1 MIRIG
6 MLGAARIGPA
16 ALVLPARLLG
26 GEVRVEAVA
35 ARDPARAGDF
45 ARRFGI
51 ARALASYQELA
62 EDAGIDAVYNALPN
76 SLHAEWSIRA
86 LQAGKHVLC
95 EKPMACNA
103 LEAQQM
109 KEAAARAGRILVEA
123 FHYRC
128 HPLVLR
134 MKEIV
139 AGGELGGLRHIE
151 AHFCAPLWNR
161 SDIRYRYELGGG
173 ATMDLGC
180 YCINVIR
187 FLAGAE
193 PEVTGARA
201 LLASPQIDRFM
212 EADFRFPAGAT
223 ARMTCSLWSRVLLRT
238 RVLVRGTKGEL
249 RVWFPFQPH
258 FLHRLKVRSGGGTRV
273 ERFSPE
279 RSYAWQLRAFAAAV
293 RGEGPVV
300 TTAADAVGNMR
311 VIDAVYAKAGLKP
324 RGWQGAANK

>member
-1 MIRIG
+1 MITIG
-6 MLGAARIGPA
+6 ILWAGRIGPA
-16 ALVLPARLLG
+16 ALVRPARLLD
-26 GEVRVEAVA
+26 GEVRAEAVA
-35 ARDPARAGDF
+35 ARDAARAGDF
-45 ARRFGI
+45 ARRHGI
-51 ARALASYQELA
+51 PRSMGTYQELV
-62 EDAGIDAVYNALPN
+62 EDKGIDAIYNALPN

-103 LEAQQM
+103 PEAQRM
-109 KEAAARAGRILVEA
+109 AEAADRAGRLLVEA
-123 FHYRC
+123 FHYRY

-139 AGGELGGLRHIE
+139 AGGELGELRHIE
-151 AHFCAPLWNR
+151 AHFCVPLWNS

-180 YCINVIR
+180 YCINLIR

-238 RVLVRGTKGEL
+238 RALARGTKGEL
-249 RVWFPFQPH
+249 RVWLPFQPH
-258 FLHRLKVRSGGGTRV
+258 FSRRLAVRGQGGRRV
-273 ERFSPE
+273 EWFSREP
-279 RSYAWQLRAFAAAV
+279 SYVWQLRAFAAAA
-293 RGEGPVV
+293 RGRASIL
-300 TTAADAVGNMR
+300 TTAADAVANMR
-311 VIDAVYAKAGLKP
+311 VMDAVYAEAGLKP
-324 RGWQGAANK
+324 RGM

>member
-6 MLGAARIGPA
+6 ILGAGRIGPA
-16 ALVLPARLLG
+16 ALVRPARLLG

-35 ARDPARAGDF
+35 ARDAARAGAF
-45 ARRFGI
+45 ARRHGI
-51 ARALASYQELA
+51 PRSMGSYQELV
-62 EDAGIDAVYNALPN
+62 EDKGIDAVYNALPN

-103 LEAQQM
+103 SEAQRM
-109 KEAAARAGRILVEA
+109 ADAADRAGRLLVEG
-123 FHYRC
+123 FHYRY

-139 AGGELGGLRHIE
+139 AGGELGELRHVE
-151 AHFCAPLWNR
+151 AHFCVPLWNF

-180 YCINVIR
+180 YCINLIR

-193 PEVTGARA
+193 PEAAGARA
-201 LLASPQIDRFM
+201 LAASPQIDRFM
-212 EADFRFPAGAT
+212 EADFRFPSGAT

-238 RVLVRGTKGEL
+238 RALARGTKGEL
-249 RVWFPFQPH
+249 RIWLPFQPH
-258 FLHRLKVRSGGGTRV
+258 FFHRLVVRGQGGRRV
-273 ERFSPE
+273 ERFSREP
-279 RSYAWQLRAFAAAV
+279 SYVWQLRSFAAAA
-293 RGEGPVV
+293 RGLAPVV
-300 TTAADAVGNMR
+300 TTAADAVGNLR
-311 VIDAVYAKAGLKP
+311 VMDAVYTKAGLKP
-324 RGWQGAANK
+324 RGM

>member
-6 MLGAARIGPA
+6 MLGAGRIGPA
-16 ALVLPARLLG
+16 AMVRPAQALAG
-26 GEVRVEAVA
+26 QVRVEAVA
-35 ARDPARAGDF
+35 ARDPARAGEF

-51 ARALASYQELA
+51 PRALGSYQELT

-95 EKPMACNA
+95 EKPLGCNA
-103 LEAQQM
+103 PEAQRMQ
-109 KEAAARAGRILVEA
+109 EAAARAGRILAEA

-139 AGGELGGLRHIE
+139 AGGELGGLQRME

-173 ATMDLGC
+173 ATMDVGC

-238 RVLVRGTKGEL
+238 WALVRGTKGEL

-258 FLHRLKVRSGGGTRV
+258 LFHRLKVRSEGGTRV

-293 RGEGPVV
+293 RGEGPIL
-300 TTAADAVGNMR
+300 TTAADAVANLR
-311 VIDAVYAKAGLKP
+311 VIDAVYARAGLKP
-324 RGWQGAANK
+324 RGL

>member
-6 MLGAARIGPA
+6 ILGAGRIGPA
-16 ALVLPARLLG
+16 AMVRPARQLG

-35 ARDPARAGDF
+35 ARDAARAGDY

-51 ARALASYQELA
+51 ARASGSYRELV
-62 EDAGIDAVYNALPN
+62 EDAGIDAIYNALPN

-103 LEAQQM
+103 PEAQRM
-109 KEAAARAGRILVEA
+109 AEAAAGAGRVLAEG

-128 HPLVLR
+128 HPLVAR

-151 AHFCAPLWNR
+151 AHFCAPLWNF

-180 YCINVIR
+180 YCINLLR

-201 LLASPQIDRFM
+201 LPALPRIDRYM

-238 RVLVRGTKGEL
+238 WALARGTKGEL
-249 RVWFPFQPH
+249 RVWLPFQPH
-258 FLHRLKVRSGGGTRV
+258 IFHRLKVRVAGATRV
-273 ERFSPE
+273 ERFSREP
-279 RSYAWQLRAFAAAV
+279 SYLWQLRSFAAAV
-293 RGEGPVV
+293 RGQGRLVN
-300 TTAADAVGNMR
+300 TAADAVANMR
-311 VIDAVYAKAGLKP
+311 VIDAVYEKAGMQP
-324 RGWQGAANK
+324 RGL

>member
-6 MLGAARIGPA
+6 ILGAGRIGPA
-16 ALVLPARLLG
+16 ALIRPAQALA

-35 ARDPARAGDF
+35 ARDPARAADF
-45 ARRFGI
+45 ARRFGVP
-51 ARALASYQELA
+51 RALGSYEELVV
-62 EDAGIDAVYNALPN
+62 DAAIDAVYVALPN
-76 SLHAEWSIRA
+76 SLHAPWSLRA

-103 LEAQQM
+103 LEAERM
-109 KEAAARAGRILVEA
+109 NAAAAGAGRVLAEA

-139 AGGELGGLRHIE
+139 AGGELGGLRHVE

-180 YCINVIR
+180 YCVNLIR

-201 LLASPQIDRFM
+201 LLASPQVDRFM
-212 EADFRFPAGAT
+212 EADFRFPSGAT
-223 ARMTCSLWSRVLLRT
+223 ARMTCSLWSRFLLRT
-238 RVLVRGTKGEL
+238 WARVRGTKGEL

-258 FLHRLKVRSGGGTRV
+258 FFRRLKVRSGSGTRV
-273 ERFSPE
+273 ERFSAE
-279 RSYAWQLRAFAAAV
+279 RSYDWQLRAFAAAV
-293 RGEGPVV
+293 RGAAPVV
-300 TTAADAVGNMR
+300 TTAADAVANLR
-311 VIDAVYAKAGLKP
+311 VMEAIYARAGLRP
-324 RGWQGAANK
+324 RGL

>member
-16 ALVLPARLLG
+16 ALVDPARWLG

-51 ARALASYQELA
+51 PRALGTYQELA
-62 EDAGIDAVYNALPN
+62 EDAGIDAVYIALPN
-76 SLHAEWSIRA
+76 SLHAEWSMRS

-95 EKPMACNA
+95 EKPMSCNA
-103 LEAQQM
+103 REAQQM

-139 AGGELGGLRHIE
+139 AGGELGGLRHVE
-151 AHFCAPLWNR
+151 AHFCAPLWNP
-161 SDIRYRYELGGG
+161 SNIRYRYELGGG

-180 YCINVIR
+180 YCINLIR

-212 EADFRFPAGAT
+212 EAEFQFPAGAT
-223 ARMTCSLWSRVLLRT
+223 ARMTCSLWSRILLRT
-238 RVLVRGTKGEL
+238 WALARGTKGEL

-258 FLHRLKVRSGGGTRV
+258 FFHRLKVRSDGGTRV

-300 TTAADAVGNMR
+300 TTAADALANMR
-311 VIDAVYAKAGLKP
+311 VIDAVYATAGLKS
-324 RGWQGAANK
+324 RGF